1 MRLLITAAAAAFALG
16 LGAST
21 QGTNEEAGAQADTA
35 AEQAATGETELGQGP
50 MEEAGE
56 QADESKE
63 GATGVGD
70 TQQPAT
76 PPPATTP

>member
-16 LGAST
+16 LGACT
-21 QGTNEEAGAQADTA
+21 QGNQEEAGEQADTA
-35 AEQAATGETELGQGP
+35 AEQATTGETNLGQGP

-56 QADESKE
+56 QADEAD
-63 GATGVGD
+63 GTATTD
-70 TQQPAT
+70 TTT

>member
-16 LGAST
+16 LGACT
-21 QGTNEEAGAQADTA
+21 QGTN
-35 AEQAATGETELGQGP
+35 
-50 MEEAGE
+50 EEAGE